1 VPNWEKEIREHLAS
15 LDLPPETK
23 DEVIAELASHL
34 EDLERE
40 ESRVE
45 DGPQALDLSGIRW
58 RKFGHA
64 IQTAKL
70 EEGGMNR
77 AKGLWIPMFVNLLL
91 TSALIN
97 ICGWL
102 GWVNVRVDRVDL
114 MPLVVGPWL
123 LVLPICGAT
132 AALLAKRG
140 EGSCATRVMAAVAP
154 SAVWFATLF
163 VLKLIFL
170 CFPQTFVA
178 IPVKTLALASVS
190 WFVFPALAL
199 FAGAAPFLG
208 SQMGRPACE

>member
-1 VPNWEKEIREHLAS
+1 MPNWEKEIREHLAS

-45 DGPQALDLSGIRW
+45 GGPQALDLSGIRW

-77 AKGLWIPMFVNLLL
+77 TKGLWTPMFVNLLL

-114 MPLVVGPWL
+114 MPLVFGPWL
-123 LVLPICGAT
+123 LVLPI
-132 AALLAKRG
+132 
-140 EGSCATRVMAAVAP
+140 
-154 SAVWFATLF
+154 
-163 VLKLIFL
+163 
-170 CFPQTFVA
+170 
-178 IPVKTLALASVS
+178 
-190 WFVFPALAL
+190 
-199 FAGAAPFLG
+199 
-208 SQMGRPACE
+208 